1 MLKRPQ
7 MGGNFALWSS
17 PIGWIGAVA
26 RDGLLVALFIHPD
39 PLESRERISRYFPG
53 ALPGE
58 DGVLDE
64 VRHQIGEYFRHQRR
78 VFDLPLDFTGI
89 SSFTAQVLRHL
100 SGVPQGETITYGELA
115 QQIGRPHAA
124 RAVGG
129 ALAAN
134 PFPIVVP
141 CHRVVGA
148 KGRLTGYSGGEGIVT
163 KKWLLEFEGERCC

>member
-7 MGGNFALWSS
+7 KGGSFDLWSS

-39 PLESRERISRYFPG
+39 SHEIRERISRYFPG

-58 DGVLDE
+58 DRILGE
-64 VRHQIGEYFRHQRR
+64 VRHQLDEYFHHQRR

-89 SSFTAQVLRHL
+89 PTFTALVLRNL
-100 SGVPQGETITYGELA
+100 SLVPHGETITYGDLA
-115 QQIGRPHAA
+115 KEIGRPLAA

-134 PFPIVVP
+134 PFPIVLP

-148 KGRLTGYSGGEGIVT
+148 KGRLTGYSGGEGVVT
-163 KKWLLEFEGERCC
+163 KKWLLEFEGKRS